1 MKSRNR
7 LIISAHCCFSY
18 GNQSFGLIC
27 SGFYIKCLC
36 TCSPVCL
43 CTCSNVYLFFGN
55 TFFSKSTFFQVKKV
69 PRGSKWIA
77 EFWNLGE
84 IHILRKMSEKVKNGP
99 QNRVFQFRLKMVEN
113 ESSCG
118 LFFSCGSFL
127 WFFWFNENQDPEK
140 FLVANQIKVFFDPQY
155 L

>member
-1 MKSRNR
+1 MHVNINIVDKRGSKSRR
-7 LIISAHCCFSY
+7 IVHFCGFCGPLVYDFS
-18 GNQSFGLIC
+18 Q
-27 SGFYIKCLC
+27 
-36 TCSPVCL
+36 VCP
-43 CTCSNVYLFFGN
+43 CICSNVYLFFGN
-55 TFFSKSTFFQVKKV
+55 TFFSKSTYQVLQVKKV

>member
-1 MKSRNR
+1 MHVNTNIVDKRGSESRR
-7 LIISAHCCFSY
+7 IVHFRGFCGPLVYDFS
-18 GNQSFGLIC
+18 Q
-27 SGFYIKCLC
+27 
-36 TCSPVCL
+36 VCP
-43 CTCSNVYLFFGN
+43 CICSNVYLFFGN
-55 TFFSKSTFFQVKKV
+55 TFFSKSTYQVLQVKKV